1 MRRAAGCVGG
11 SLGGLATEDIR
22 LFGQAPCSAGRMQR
36 RRVCS
41 EGLLGLAA
49 NGPGDLNAQ
58 DTARIGQPSPG
69 QKAWVVTCQ
78 VSSSGKPQDP
88 VASAIVPPR
97 PLPGEP

>member
-1 MRRAAGCVGG
+1 
-11 SLGGLATEDIR
+11 
-22 LFGQAPCSAGRMQR
+22 MQR

-58 DTARIGQPSPG
+58 DTVRIDQPSPG
-69 QKAWVVTCQ
+69 QKAGVVTCQ
-78 VSSSGKPQDP
+78 VRSGGKPQDP

-97 PLPGEP
+97 PLPGEQSSNPAAKVEAAATNPSA